1 MQFAKS
7 MLEIHL
13 KFKCGSFCIQISC
26 LFPDIMWAVLWEDC
40 IAILGLW
47 ISTYF
52 PLALQEGIK
61 RGRIGMDGEEKEDE
75 KKKDWEQERDI
86 VCIWLQM
93 IMKYSSENII
103 SLQFTCVFEFWV

>member
-1 MQFAKS
+1 MQFVKS

-61 RGRIGMDGEEKEDE
+61 RGRIGMEGEEKEE
-75 KKKDWEQERDI
+75 EFLLVFLI
-86 VCIWLQM
+86 I
-93 IMKYSSENII
+93 YSTAELHAQAYTFLS
-103 SLQFTCVFEFWV
+103 